1 MDLYRQDELDNMMY
15 EQAREEERK
24 RIEEYEKTH
33 DEQRK
38 AILDSM
44 HDAAKKTVFT
54 DEDKPDPELP
64 RKLLASLMML
74 GMFAKNLRETGD
86 IYGRDPLKPNDSK

>member
-24 RIEEYEKTH
+24 RIEEYERIH

-38 AILDSM
+38 EIIDSM
-44 HDAAKKTVFT
+44 HETAKRTVFS
-54 DEDKPDPELP
+54 EDDDDPERS
-64 RKLLASLMML
+64 RKLLTSLMML
-74 GMFAKNLRETGD
+74 GMFAKNLTETGD
-86 IYGRDPLKPNDSK
+86 IYGRDPLKPDD